1 MKERGREVTR
11 DRSRKD
17 GKERK
22 RKDIRDMGGKTKGGG
37 RMRERKEG

>member
-11 DRSRKD
+11 DGSRKD

-22 RKDIRDMGGKTKGGG
+22 RKDIRDKGGRTKEGG